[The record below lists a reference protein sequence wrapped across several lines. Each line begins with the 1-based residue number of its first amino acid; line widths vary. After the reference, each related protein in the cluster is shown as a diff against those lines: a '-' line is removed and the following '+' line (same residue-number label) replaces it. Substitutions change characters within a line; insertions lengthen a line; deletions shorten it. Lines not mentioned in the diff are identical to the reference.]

1 MRFWRHRG
9 RRADRASSSSSSS
22 MAMKA
27 STRDGGGGGA
37 REAMVSSCS
46 LGVSDATTTTR
57 DVEEEEEEGGDGGGA
72 GAAFVKE
79 LREDGTL
86 MRLERAAEALRRTTM
101 GKGGDE
107 KTKALDAYLSR
118 RDDEDRASKTATKTV
133 VFLDGGDDDDDDNDD
148 DDARYDSVLAT
159 LDDVSV
165 TMRRLRLDS
174 SSRSYSRSSDASV
187 VENDID
193 AVPKTPITPTTTP
206 VPVLTRSLAMRRL
219 RERHSEFSTDE
230 IVVVAKRS
238 EETRRNRASSD
249 SSSDSK
255 GYTPPRRQCVATPR
269 TSLDVFRRDTVDD
282 GARVSPHKSLENQ
295 LSTISSTSS
304 SDRDSTGA
312 ANAPR
317 KPKKKPP
324 TPYPLTKTISARALD
339 AATLTEK
346 LRDALRDE
354 PGVERQYDD
363 VYAAALQRSLR
374 SMSASTP
381 TVGLCLLSR
390 VDEIVHVIEGESTKH
405 ACFALELERSKVE
418 SMYRL
423 SGYINAIPS
432 KRLRD
437 ALLDMHKTA
446 LENIERQFHARMV
459 SAQRRYLDS
468 IVSDV
473 RVSSRTPPRDLLGA
487 FEYMCA
493 LCLDLNARDSRFHE
507 RFF

>member
-1 MRFWRHRG
+1 MRFWRRRG
-9 RRADRASSSSSSS
+9 RRADRASSSTSSVV
-22 MAMKA
+22 MATKPSA
-27 STRDGGGGGA
+27 RERGGGGA
-37 REAMVSSCS
+37 HGAMVSSCS
-46 LGVSDATTTTR
+46 LGVSDAATTR
-57 DVEEEEEEGGDGGGA
+57 DVEAEEEEGGDGGGA

-86 MRLERAAEALRRTTM
+86 MRLERAAEALRRATM

-118 RDDEDRASKTATKTV
+118 KDDEDAVATKTASKTV
-133 VFLDGGDDDDDDNDD
+133 VFLDGGDDDNDD

-193 AVPKTPITPTTTP
+193 AVPKTPKTPNTTP

-219 RERHSEFSTDE
+219 RERHSEYSTDE

-238 EETRRNRASSD
+238 EETRRNRASD

-269 TSLDVFRRDTVDD
+269 TSLDVLRRDTVDD
-282 GARVSPHKSLENQ
+282 GARISSHKSLENQ

-304 SDRDSTGA
+304 SDRESPDA

-324 TPYPLTKTISARALD
+324 TPYPLTKTLSARELD

-354 PGVERQYDD
+354 PGVERQHDD

-459 SAQRRYLDS
+459 AAQRRYLDS

-473 RVSSRTPPRDLLGA
+473 RVSSRTPPSDLLGA

>member
-9 RRADRASSSSSSS
+9 RRRADRASTSTKTTAM
-22 MAMKA
+22 MAMTPSA
-27 STRDGGGGGA
+27 RDGGDGGA
-37 REAMVSSCS
+37 REVMVSSRAS
-46 LGVSDATTTTR
+46 GVSDDATTTR
-57 DVEEEEEEGGDGGGA
+57 DVEEEEGDGGGA

-86 MRLERAAEALRRTTM
+86 MRLERAAEALRRATM

-118 RDDEDRASKTATKTV
+118 RDDEDAARKTATKTL
-133 VFLDGGDDDDDDNDD
+133 VFLDGGDDDDDDD

-193 AVPKTPITPTTTP
+193 AVPKTPITPKTTP
-206 VPVLTRSLAMRRL
+206 VPVFTRSLAMRRL
-219 RERHSEFSTDE
+219 RERHSEYSTDE

-269 TSLDVFRRDTVDD
+269 TSLDVLRRDTVDD
-282 GARVSPHKSLENQ
+282 GPRVSSHKSLENQ

-339 AATLTEK
+339 ATTLTEK

-418 SMYRL
+418 SMHRL

-468 IVSDV
+468 IVSDA